1 MNSSY
6 DALKES
12 PLARRRD
19 DTAVEEVAIRLEMSG
34 TTICASLKR
43 V

>member
-1 MNSSY
+1 MIARY
-6 DALKES
+6 DALKKS
-12 PLARRRD
+12 PLARRD
-19 DTAVEEVAIRLEMSG
+19 DAAVEEVAIRLEMSG